1 MKKIT
6 LFSLF
11 LLAACASPRNMP
23 NNSQVLAEHVGP
35 IKIFGIG
42 RYASN
47 SMILT
52 LIDAQSRYFTIETPI
67 DTTLKIGA
75 VYR

>member
-1 MKKIT
+1 M
-6 LFSLF
+6 
-11 LLAACASPRNMP
+11 NMP
-23 NNSQVLAEHVGP
+23 DNHQILSEHAAP

-52 LIDAQSRYFTIETPI
+52 LVDAQSRYFTIETLA